1 MTPFRRMKQKF
12 ALEEGKK
19 IMCALGQNKLLIYFP
34 DKVNTSG
41 AKQPASLAQCC
52 CGGHNSVFGNC
63 GSKVSNGTAHASVII
78 VIFTPSNCSYP
89 N

>member
-1 MTPFRRMKQKF
+1 MKQKF